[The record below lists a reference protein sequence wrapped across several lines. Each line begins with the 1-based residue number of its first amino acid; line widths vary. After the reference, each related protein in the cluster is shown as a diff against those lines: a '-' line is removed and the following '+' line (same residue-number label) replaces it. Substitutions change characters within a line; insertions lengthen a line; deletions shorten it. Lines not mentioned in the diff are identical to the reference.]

1 MLHFVNSCSLQVIS
15 SLSQPFKETQIN
27 TRTQNILTLWQYYES
42 KELIT
47 KLMAEGECKISLMIS
62 ILKKAREMIKR
73 LIVHLPTQ
81 VASLLSALLSS
92 SYILMHVWHCDVFS
106 MRKQRTDSHTTKG
119 ISCSFNPYGILSNL
133 LWMNY
138 CIWNTLAILM
148 LS

>member
-1 MLHFVNSCSLQVIS
+1 MLHFVNSCSLQVKS
-15 SLSQPFKETQIN
+15 SLYQPFKETKIN

-47 KLMAEGECKISLMIS
+47 KVMTEGECKISLMIS

-92 SYILMHVWHCDVFS
+92 SYILMHVWHYDVFS
-106 MRKQRTDSHTTKG
+106 MRKQRTDSHTAKG